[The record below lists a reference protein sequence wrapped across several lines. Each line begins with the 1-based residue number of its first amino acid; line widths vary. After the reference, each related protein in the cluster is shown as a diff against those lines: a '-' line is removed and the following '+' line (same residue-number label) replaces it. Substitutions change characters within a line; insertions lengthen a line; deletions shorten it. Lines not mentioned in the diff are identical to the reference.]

1 MGLLVYLH
9 IHPLFPAYIFFNS
22 KQPTPQTFPVL
33 NKHLLNPFMNEPIDS
48 KSSLQTMKK
57 YYSSLAEMVRNLPKV
72 KELDEAWVV
81 TAKY

>member
-1 MGLLVYLH
+1 
-9 IHPLFPAYIFFNS
+9 
-22 KQPTPQTFPVL
+22 
-33 NKHLLNPFMNEPIDS
+33 MNEPIDS

-81 TAKY
+81 TAKYQQDMLLPRVLRV